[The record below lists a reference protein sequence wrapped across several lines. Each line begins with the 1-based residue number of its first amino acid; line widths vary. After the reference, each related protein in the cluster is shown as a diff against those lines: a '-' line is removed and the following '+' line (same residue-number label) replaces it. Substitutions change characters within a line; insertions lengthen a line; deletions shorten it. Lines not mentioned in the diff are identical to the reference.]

1 MQGGGS
7 GALEPRRPRRE
18 GQPLTFLKSQDSE
31 SVVRDG
37 PALGLLNDSEQHPLG
52 PSALPSPASPS
63 GPPCCRP
70 LCSQHGTLQ
79 SLREGL

>member
-1 MQGGGS
+1 MQGGGP
-7 GALEPRRPRRE
+7 GAPDPRRPPGE

-37 PALGLLNDSEQHPLG
+37 PALGLLKDSEQHP
-52 PSALPSPASPS
+52 S
-63 GPPCCRP
+63 GPPRCRA

-79 SLREGL
+79 SLREVL